1 MASAELTQRC
11 RNCLLELGPSM
22 LACPQCNTLVHA
34 AELERLAAEAK
45 ELEAKAQW
53 RPARDKWL
61 EALALLPR
69 DSEQATWIRN
79 RAQALLKQALD
90 AEAPKRQSR
99 WARRLGPLAP
109 IAVVLAKAKT
119 ALLLIFKLKFLL
131 SLAAF
136 VALYW
141 AVWGPKFGIGFA
153 ALILVHEM
161 GHFIDVKRRGLPAEM
176 PVFLPGLGAFVKWKA
191 MGVSTETRAA
201 VSLAGPLAGWIA
213 SMVCLA
219 IWWKTGDSLW
229 AALARTGAWL
239 NVLNLI
245 PIWILDGGS
254 AANALGRGERAI
266 LLGASAALGLGLHE
280 LVFFG
285 VAAGAAYRLFT
296 KDLPANPSR
305 FVTAYY
311 VAVVACLGFVLHIVP
326 GQALPPT
333 VH

>member
-1 MASAELTQRC
+1 MSSTELTQRC
-11 RNCLLELGPSM
+11 RNCALELGPSM
-22 LACPQCNTLVHA
+22 LACPHCNTLVHA
-34 AELERLAAEAK
+34 DQLDRLAAEAK
-45 ELEAKAQW
+45 DLEAKAQP
-53 RPARDKWL
+53 RAARDKWL
-61 EALALLPR
+61 EAMALLPR
-69 DSEQATWIRN
+69 DSQQAMWIRT
-79 RAQALLKQALD
+79 RAQALLNQALD
-90 AEAPKRQSR
+90 AEAPRRQNK
-99 WARRLGPLAP
+99 WAKRLGPLAP
-109 IAVVLAKAKT
+109 IAVLLAKAKT

-141 AVWGPKFGIGFA
+141 AIWGPKFGIGFA

-161 GHFIDVKRRGLPAEM
+161 GHFIDVKRRGLSAEM

-213 SMVCLA
+213 SMICLA

-245 PIWILDGGS
+245 PVWILDGGS
-254 AANALGRGERAI
+254 AANALGRGERAV
-266 LLGASAALGLGLHE
+266 LLAASAALGLGLHE
-280 LVFFG
+280 LIFWG

-311 VAVVACLGFVLHIVP
+311 VAVVACLGFVLYIVP
-326 GQALPPT
+326 GQALPMS

>member
-11 RNCLLELGPSM
+11 RNCTLELGASM
-22 LACPQCNTLVHA
+22 LACPQCNTLVHGDQ
-34 AELERLAAEAK
+34 LERLAAEAK
-45 ELEAKAQW
+45 DLEAKAQW
-53 RPARDKWL
+53 RPAREKWL

-69 DSEQATWIRN
+69 DSQQATWIRT

-90 AEAPKRQSR
+90 AEAPQRQSK
-99 WARRLGPLAP
+99 WAKRLGPLAP
-109 IAVVLAKAKT
+109 VAVLLAKAKT
-119 ALLLIFKLKFLL
+119 AVLLIVKLKFLL

-136 VALYW
+136 VAVYW
-141 AVWGPKFGIGFA
+141 ALWGPKFGVGFA
-153 ALILVHEM
+153 ALVLIHEM

-191 MGVSTETRAA
+191 LGVSTETRAE

-245 PIWILDGGS
+245 PVWILDGGG
-254 AANALGRGERAI
+254 AATALGRGERAV
-266 LLGASAALGLGLHE
+266 LLAASAALGLGLHE
-280 LVFFG
+280 LVFWG

-296 KDLPANPSR
+296 KDFPTNPSR

-311 VAVVACLGFVLHIVP
+311 VAVVACLGFVLHFVP
-326 GQALPPT
+326 GQVLPPA